1 MKLEL
6 AKLIDQ
12 MDPLTKSDLENAGYR
27 CVSRGGNEV
36 LMEDFLYVM
45 LENKDSVLNAV
56 MKQYEIAQIDMQEA
70 LQHGV
75 KLSSSESSSPVLSSL
90 LIAWLEDA
98 YILSHVTL
106 KSSEVTE
113 TALVLSLFENASRYA
128 NTKYFKLFS
137 KIPITQ
143 VKELL
148 IGLNEEGIEKVASN
162 KKIQGSMKIE
172 NELEKYTTNLTQ
184 SAKEGKIDP
193 VLCRD
198 EEIKQSIDILLRRRK
213 NNPIL
218 VGEAG
223 VGKTAVVEG
232 LALKIINKEVPNYL
246 YEAQILSLDLGA
258 LQAGASVKG
267 EFERRLQA
275 VIKEIQESSEFIILF
290 IDEAHTLIGAGGN
303 EGGSDAAN
311 ILKPALARGNLRTIA
326 ATTWLEYRKYFE
338 KDPALSRRFQKIDL
352 HEPTVEQAVTILRGI
367 ADKYEQE
374 HEVYIEDEALVAA
387 AKLSARYITG
397 RQLPDKAIDVLD
409 TACANV
415 KISKSNI
422 PFQLQKIQNDIII
435 IERTMESYKRDE
447 AHGVQ
452 NYSKKLKELEK
463 EKKRLEKESKNIE
476 TIWGKQKE
484 HLAKIMTLR
493 KEGKSEALTKEHEK
507 FKTLQEDGIYIYE
520 NVSFEQIA
528 EVISSWTG
536 IPLGSMVQEQTKLV
550 LSLSQ
555 RLKESIIGQDEALSH
570 LSTYLQIA
578 TAGMKNENAPAG
590 VFLLVGPSGVG
601 KTETA
606 RKIAELLF
614 GGEKF
619 LTTINMTEFQEKHT
633 VSRLIGSPPGYVGYG
648 EGGQLTDP
656 VRIKPYSV
664 VLLDEIEKAHPDI
677 LNLFYQI
684 FDRGVVNDGEG
695 REINFRNTVIF
706 MTSNLAT
713 KEITSL
719 CSANENIEM
728 QELLSEINPILSEYL
743 KPALLGRMN
752 VVPYMNLS
760 DKALKEIVKL
770 KLKFIE
776 KQLDAKEIKFH
787 FNDDVLDRLV
797 FLSNA
802 LDTGARN
809 IDLVINSNIMPILSK
824 TILDA
829 VLKQQELKSV
839 RITLDKNNKIVV
851 KSSLGTTKQKI
862 KSITKEEVK

>member
-6 AKLIDQ
+6 PKLIEK
-12 MDPLTKSDLENAGYR
+12 MDLLTKSDLEKAGYR

-36 LMEDFLYVM
+36 LIEDFMYVM
-45 LENKDSVLNAV
+45 LENSQSVLNALLT
-56 MKQYEIAQIDMQEA
+56 QYNIASSKMQEA
-70 LQHGV
+70 LEHGV
-75 KLSSSESSSPVLSSL
+75 KISSSESASPVLSPL
-90 LIAWLEDA
+90 LVSWLEDA
-98 YILSHVTL
+98 YIISHVNL
-106 KSSEVTE
+106 NALDISE
-113 TALVLSLFENASRYA
+113 TALILSLFENASRYA
-128 NTKYFKLFS
+128 NTAYFKLFS
-137 KIPITQ
+137 KVPTKE
-143 VKELL
+143 VKDLL
-148 IGLNEEGIEKVASN
+148 EGLNQEGLEKLTAQSKGGISPV
-162 KKIQGSMKIE
+162 
-172 NELEKYTTNLTQ
+172 NELGKYTTNLTQ
-184 SAKEGKIDP
+184 NAKDGKIDP

-198 EEIKQSIDILLRRRK
+198 EEIKQTIDIVLRRRK

-232 LALKIINKEVPNYL
+232 LALKIINKEVPDYL
-246 YEAQILSLDLGA
+246 YDAQILSLDLGA

-352 HEPTVEQAVTILRGI
+352 HEPSVDQAVTILRGI
-367 ADKYEQE
+367 ADKYEEE
-374 HEVYIEDEALVAA
+374 HNVYIEDEALVAA
-387 AKLSARYITG
+387 ATLSARYITG

-422 PFQLQKIQNDIII
+422 PHALQKIQGDIIV
-435 IERTMESYKRDE
+435 IERTLSSYARDE
-447 AHGVQ
+447 EYGVKD
-452 NYSKKLKELEK
+452 YSKEVKVLEK
-463 EKKRLEKESKNIE
+463 EKKQLEKEAKKVESS
-476 TIWGKQKE
+476 WLKQKAHLE
-484 HLAKIMTLR
+484 KIVQLRTEDKKEALAKEYAKFKALQ
-493 KEGKSEALTKEHEK
+493 KEGT
-507 FKTLQEDGIYIYE
+507 YIFE

-528 EVISSWTG
+528 EVIASWTG
-536 IPLGSMVQEQTKLV
+536 IPLGSMVKEQTKLV
-550 LSLSQ
+550 LSLDEKL
-555 RLKESIIGQDEALSH
+555 RENIIGQDQALSH
-570 LSTYLQIA
+570 LSTFLQIS
-578 TAGMKNENAPAG
+578 TAGMKNPNAPAG

-606 RKIAELLF
+606 RNVAKLLF

-648 EGGQLTDP
+648 DGGQLTDP
-656 VRIKPYSV
+656 VRVKPYSV

-695 REINFRNTVIF
+695 REIDFRNTVIF

-713 KEITSL
+713 EEITGL
-719 CSANENIEM
+719 CAQNENIDI
-728 QELLSEINPILSEYL
+728 QELISSITPTLSNYL

-752 VVPYMNLS
+752 VVPYKNLA
-760 DKALKEIVKL
+760 DDALREIVKL
-770 KLKFIE
+770 KLNFID
-776 KQLDAKEIKFH
+776 KQLAAKEVKFKYE
-787 FNDDVLDRLV
+787 DEVLDKIV

-802 LDTGARN
+802 MDTGARN
-809 IDLVINSNIMPILSK
+809 IDLIINTNIMPVLSK
-824 TILDA
+824 TILDCTIDESPLKA
-829 VLKQQELKSV
+829 VRLCLDTDNKIIVKS
-839 RITLDKNNKIVV
+839 TLDLNPKD
-851 KSSLGTTKQKI
+851 TTNSKK
-862 KSITKEEVK
+862 KEETK